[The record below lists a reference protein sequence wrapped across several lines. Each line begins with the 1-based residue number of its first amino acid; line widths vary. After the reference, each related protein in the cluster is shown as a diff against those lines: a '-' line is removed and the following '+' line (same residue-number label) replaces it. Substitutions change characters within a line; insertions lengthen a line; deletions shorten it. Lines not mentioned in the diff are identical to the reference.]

1 MSSNPQKFWKALK
14 CPICGERA
22 VFYVTMD
29 AVKDAI
35 QYPVPF
41 EVIHEDH
48 KFKIFLDSGLLISR
62 IEEPA
67 TTPQPV
73 VKQKRKSKAKTKSK
87 QKTKSKKTK

>member
-1 MSSNPQKFWKALK
+1 MSTPRKFWKALK

-29 AVKDAI
+29 AVKDAK

-48 KFKIFLDSGLLISR
+48 KFTIFLDSGLLISR
-62 IEEPA
+62 IEEPKEA
-67 TTPQPV
+67 PPPV
-73 VKQKRKSKAKTKSK
+73 PKK
-87 QKTKSKKTK
+87 KTKSKKTK

>member
-1 MSSNPQKFWKALK
+1 MPTPRKFWKALK

-29 AVKDAI
+29 AVKDAK

-48 KFKIFLDSGLLISR
+48 KFEIFLDSGLLISR
-62 IEEPA
+62 IEEPKEVPPPA
-67 TTPQPV
+67 P
-73 VKQKRKSKAKTKSK
+73 KK
-87 QKTKSKKTK
+87 KTKSKKTK

>member
-1 MSSNPQKFWKALK
+1 MSETPRKFWKALK

-29 AVKDAI
+29 AVKDAT

-48 KFKIFLDSGLLISR
+48 NFMIFLDSGLLISR
-62 IEEPA
+62 IEEP
-67 TTPQPV
+67 TVSPPPTP
-73 VKQKRKSKAKTKSK
+73 TK
-87 QKTKSKKTK
+87 KTKSKKTK

>member
-1 MSSNPQKFWKALK
+1 MSESVRKFWKALK

-22 VFYVTMD
+22 VFYVTTD
-29 AVKDAI
+29 AVKDAT

-62 IEEPA
+62 IEEPKEV
-67 TTPQPV
+67 PQPST
-73 VKQKRKSKAKTKSK
+73 RKET
-87 QKTKSKKTK
+87 KTKSKKTK

>member
-1 MSSNPQKFWKALK
+1 MSDSPRKFWKALK

-29 AVKDAI
+29 AVKDAT

-48 KFKIFLDSGLLISR
+48 NFMIYLDSGLLISR
-62 IEEPA
+62 IEEPQLSS
-67 TTPQPV
+67 PPV
-73 VKQKRKSKAKTKSK
+73 PEKKVKSRKTK
-87 QKTKSKKTK
+87 

>member
-1 MSSNPQKFWKALK
+1 MSESPRKFWKALK

-22 VFYVTMD
+22 VFYVTTD
-29 AVKDAI
+29 AVKDAT

-62 IEEPA
+62 IEEPKEVPP
-67 TTPQPV
+67 TPA
-73 VKQKRKSKAKTKSK
+73 KQKA
-87 QKTKSKKTK
+87 KTKSKKTK